1 MKTKQKYMP
10 KFAAIAAMLA
20 LATNAQADELRPM
33 NLIPTPEQT
42 VGPFYPGYKAFDKAD
57 DNMSNTLYK
66 IISFPVTEI
75 HSIAN
80 SGAKGQLIRIKGEV
94 VDINGQI
101 VPGAEVQIWQ
111 TDGDLGRYLIE
122 KTDKPLDPSFD
133 YIGKTMTDFNG
144 QWSIATLRPKEY
156 EADTNWIRPDHLHV
170 RVFIAGKLKLTT
182 QLYFSDDQELIE
194 KDLILQ
200 ALTPEQRKAL
210 IMDLVNEGVK
220 NESSA
225 YIKLVLKQQ

>member
-1 MKTKQKYMP
+1 MKTTFKAIP
-10 KFAAIAAMLA
+10 KLIIIAAIMGSAGTA
-20 LATNAQADELRPM
+20 LADNSNPTTLV
-33 NLIPTPEQT
+33 PTPEQT

-57 DNMSNTLYK
+57 DNMSNTLYR
-66 IISFPVTEI
+66 IISFPVTEV
-75 HSIAN
+75 HSIAS
-80 SGAKGQLIRIKGEV
+80 SGAKGQLLRIKGEI
-94 VDINGQI
+94 VDINGQN

-122 KTDKPLDPSFD
+122 KTDKPLDPNFD
-133 YIGKTMTDFNG
+133 YIGKTMTDFKG

-182 QLYFSDDQELIE
+182 QLYFADDQELID

-200 ALTPEQRKAL
+200 ALTPEQRKSL
-210 IMDLVNEGVK
+210 IMELVNDGVK

-225 YIKLVLKQQ
+225 YIKLVLK